1 MAIKQNSDDPF
12 GVISA
17 YLKTLAHDDGAGVA
31 DLKQADVVLVG
42 VSRTSKTPTCVYLA
56 NRGVKAANVPLVP
69 GVDPPAVLLGPDAP
83 LVVGLK
89 IMPDRL
95 TQIRRHRLLSLS
107 ESPETEYADE
117 EAVKREIVQA
127 NRLFIRQ
134 KWRTIDIS
142 RRSVE
147 ETAAAILNII
157 AEHRR
162 T

>member
-1 MAIKQNSDDPF
+1 M
-12 GVISA
+12 
-17 YLKTLAHDDGAGVA
+17 
-31 DLKQADVVLVG
+31 
-42 VSRTSKTPTCVYLA
+42 
-56 NRGVKAANVPLVP
+56 KAANVPLVP